1 MNLTLTPSIRREQRS
16 TTYMNFY
23 GKVTQINGAGIAPF
37 IIRSDSP
44 ESYTPFRTDRSKTM
58 IPCQATHPRR
68 PYKGVHPPGA
78 LLNKKI
84 CFLIVEKTMAAC

>member
-1 MNLTLTPSIRREQRS
+1 MNLTQTSFLAEESNVPQR
-16 TTYMNFY
+16 MNFY
-23 GKVTQINGAGIAPF
+23 GKVTQINRAGIALF

-44 ESYTPFRTDRSKTM
+44 ESYTLFRTERSKTM

-78 LLNKKI
+78 LLNKTKYV
-84 CFLIVEKTMAAC
+84 F